1 MTLAVLVVSDDYLEG
16 EPAQAQTLVFGHNGE
31 IQLYHRVSNGGKGRG
46 QAWRKSDLSDLSDNT
61 ITHEPIAVM
70 VSERDLEMLHFG
82 QITNLGIKAVNAL
95 ENASPDTSG
104 EPHNLTVA
112 SIAKA
117 IEEGDQELA
126 NLIADKR
133 RTNGVVIKPLV
144 KEALSTVSALAH
156 NKLLSLR
163 AQDYRE
169 DVPTSDN
176 PMTLVSQMVSVPD
189 PKWAKQYI
197 NRKVMGNITDFEIF
211 DYALATDKNVLI
223 EGPAGSGKTMAVQ
236 SYASARNM
244 RYFNVSCHIGLEVS
258 HLVGRWIPT
267 ADGHFKWQDG
277 AVTEIVRNGG
287 VLLFNEIN
295 FMPER
300 FSTFI
305 FSLLDYRRE
314 IQLMENG
321 GEIIKAH
328 PDLLIVADMNP
339 NYRGTR
345 PLNQAFAD
353 RFAERLDFPYDKA
366 IEMKILKNKAIIEMA
381 NQLRDEYDKRNL
393 ATPVSTR
400 SLVAFLENAK
410 QFGMDFATYSYVNT
424 FNGETERNSVRL
436 VVNTHRDNIS
446 MELGLSTP
454 TLTVTEEVEVIDSP
468 TLSISD
474 MYSQMLQANYASNI

>member
-1 MTLAVLVVSDDYLEG
+1 
-16 EPAQAQTLVFGHNGE
+16 
-31 IQLYHRVSNGGKGRG
+31 
-46 QAWRKSDLSDLSDNT
+46 
-61 ITHEPIAVM
+61 
-70 VSERDLEMLHFG
+70 
-82 QITNLGIKAVNAL
+82 
-95 ENASPDTSG
+95 
-104 EPHNLTVA
+104 
-112 SIAKA
+112 
-117 IEEGDQELA
+117 
-126 NLIADKR
+126 
-133 RTNGVVIKPLV
+133 
-144 KEALSTVSALAH
+144 
-156 NKLLSLR
+156 
-163 AQDYRE
+163 
-169 DVPTSDN
+169 
-176 PMTLVSQMVSVPD
+176 MVSVPD
-189 PKWAKQYI
+189 PKWAEQYI
-197 NRKVMGNITDFEIF
+197 NRKVMGDITDFDIF
-211 DYALATDKNVLI
+211 DYSLATGKNVLI

-236 SYASARNM
+236 SYASARGM

-267 ADGHFKWQDG
+267 PDGHFKWQDG

-321 GEIIKAH
+321 GEIIRAH

-353 RFAERLDFPYDKA
+353 RFGERLDFPYDKA
-366 IEMKILKNKAIIEMA
+366 IETKVLKNRAIIEMA

-393 ATPVSTR
+393 STPVSTR

-436 VVNTHRDNIS
+436 VVNTHRDNIAK
-446 MELGLSTP
+446 ELGLLTP
-454 TLTVTEEVEVIDSP
+454 TLTVNENTEVMGGDIAED
-468 TLSISD
+468 TSISLNAII
-474 MYSQMLQANYASNI
+474 QGNLQTIRANGYTN

>member
-1 MTLAVLVVSDDYLEG
+1 MTIAVLVVSNDYLEG

-46 QAWRKSDLSDLSDNT
+46 QAWRKSALSDLSDNT
-61 ITHEPIAVM
+61 ITHEPLAVL
-70 VSERDLEMLHFG
+70 VSERDLEMLNFG

-95 ENASPDTSG
+95 ENAVPDTSG

-117 IEEGDQELA
+117 IEEGDPELG

-144 KEALSTVSALAH
+144 KVAPSTPPTTTL
-156 NKLLSLR
+156 NIPI
-163 AQDYRE
+163 AQ
-169 DVPTSDN
+169 PTTDKVMSF
-176 PMTLVSQMVSVPD
+176 TSQMVSVPD

-197 NRKVMGNITDFEIF
+197 NRKVMGNITDFDIF
-211 DYALATDKNVLI
+211 DYALATQKNVLI

-236 SYASARNM
+236 SYASARGM

-353 RFAERLDFPYDKA
+353 RFGERLDFPYDKA

-393 ATPVSTR
+393 STPVSTR

-436 VVNTHRDNIS
+436 VVNTHRDNIAS
-446 MELGLSTP
+446 ELGLS
-454 TLTVTEEVEVIDSP
+454 VTNITTTDNTEIMDIAS
-468 TLSISD
+468 L
-474 MYSQMLQANYASNI
+474 YAGNN

>member
-31 IQLYHRVSNGGKGRG
+31 VQLYHRVSNGGKGRG
-46 QAWRKSDLSDLSDNT
+46 QAWRKSALSDLSDNT
-61 ITHEPIAVM
+61 ITHEPLAVLI
-70 VSERDLEMLHFG
+70 SERDLEMLHFG

-95 ENASPDTSG
+95 ENAVPDTSG

-117 IEEGDQELA
+117 IEEGDQELG

-144 KEALSTVSALAH
+144 KETPST
-156 NKLLSLR
+156 
-163 AQDYRE
+163 
-169 DVPTSDN
+169 PTFTTFNTPIVNTDKVMSIASN
-176 PMTLVSQMVSVPD
+176 MVSVPD
-189 PKWAKQYI
+189 PKWAKEYI
-197 NRKVMGNITDFEIF
+197 NRKVMGNITDFDIF
-211 DYALATDKNVLI
+211 DYALATKKNVLI

-236 SYASARNM
+236 SYASARGM

-321 GEIIKAH
+321 GETIKAH

-353 RFAERLDFPYDKA
+353 RFGERLDFPYDKA
-366 IEMKILKNKAIIEMA
+366 IEIKILKNKAIIEMA

-393 ATPVSTR
+393 TTPVSTR

-446 MELGLSTP
+446 SELGLSTP
-454 TLTVTEEVEVIDSP
+454 TLTVNENTEVIDSP
-468 TLSISD
+468 TTSYVDSF
-474 MYSQMLQANYASNI
+474 SQILGA